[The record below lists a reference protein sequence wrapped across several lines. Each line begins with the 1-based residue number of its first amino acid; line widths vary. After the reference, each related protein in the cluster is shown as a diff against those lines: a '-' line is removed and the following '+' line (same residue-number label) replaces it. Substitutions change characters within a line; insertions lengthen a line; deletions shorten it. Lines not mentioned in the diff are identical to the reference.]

1 MSDRAINIV
10 GVGSTLM
17 GDDGVGPAVIEALQ
31 RRGIAANV
39 QLHDAGLAVSDVL
52 GRLHPDDPLIVIDAL
67 RAGGKPGSVY
77 KARLEDLSLNEGSF
91 PRCLSLHE
99 LSVLPALR
107 IEALTG
113 REFKDVTIFAVEP
126 ETIDWGEGLSA
137 TVTGA
142 IEKLIQAVLQHV
154 EQIDGRC
161 HAAAGDTSR

>member
-1 MSDRAINIV
+1 MSDRAINIL

-17 GDDGVGPAVIEALQ
+17 GDDGVGPAAVEALQ
-31 RRGIAANV
+31 ARGMPANV

-52 GRLHPDDPLIVIDAL
+52 GRLDPDDPLIVIDAL
-67 RAGGKPGSVY
+67 RAGGEPGSVY
-77 KARLEDLSLNEGSF
+77 KARLEDLSLVEG
-91 PRCLSLHE
+91 PLTGCLSLHE

-113 REFKDVTIFAVEP
+113 RPFTNVTVFALEP
-126 ETIDWGEGLSA
+126 ESIAWGQGLST
-137 TVTGA
+137 TVGNA

-161 HAAAGDTSR
+161 PAAAGDTAR